1 MTVIA
6 WDGRTLAVDSAT
18 TSGQVKQ
25 VCTKW
30 RQTRK
35 RGQVVVMAAYGALT
49 QGLRLM
55 DWYVAGADPA
65 AYPAAAD
72 QEEWAG
78 LIVLTKRTGKKAG
91 LTVVEYEAGERTPGA
106 PIQGKQ
112 AWGSGREVALGAM
125 HVGARAQQAAEAA
138 CDLIASCGGPVH
150 TWTL

>member
-55 DWYVAGADPA
+55 DWYVAGADPEK
-65 AYPAAAD
+65 YPASAD

-78 LIVLTKRTGKKAG
+78 LVVLVKRTGRKPS
-91 LTVVEYEAGERTPGA
+91 LTLVEYEAGERTAGGA
-106 PIQGKQ
+106 IQGKQ

-150 TWTL
+150 AFTL